1 VEYCENSV
9 DDADDKKKGLER
21 AVGKL
26 EKSIDVAKETIATL
40 TDEIAAL
47 EAGIVALDKSGAEA
61 TANRKEE
68 NSDYTTLMASHSFHG
83 QGDSCIRQE
92 PLEQV
97 LQPKTVQGTSKA

>member
-1 VEYCENSV
+1 LLEYCEKSV

-26 EKSIDVAKETIATL
+26 EKSIDVAKETIASL

-47 EAGIVALDKSGAEA
+47 EAGIVALDKSVAEA

-68 NSDYTTLMASHSFHG
+68 NSDYTMLMAS
-83 QGDSCIRQE
+83 
-92 PLEQV
+92 V
-97 LQPKTVQGTSKA
+97 